1 MAQVSSTYQD
11 AQASLAKALALIED
25 ASAAGAKIVCLGE
38 TFLPGYPAWLD
49 YCMGAPLWNYL
60 PVKEVFAELRA
71 NSVVV
76 PGIETTALAEAAGRF
91 HIGIVIGIN
100 ERVQDGPGH
109 GTLYNSLLFLMKTDV

>member
-1 MAQVSSTYQD
+1 MHANRKGLTIQVAVAQVSSTYQD
-11 AQASLAKALALIED
+11 AQASLAKALALIEE

-49 YCMGAPLWNYL
+49 YCMGAALWNYL

-76 PGIETTALAEAAGRF
+76 PGIETTGEPGPANLSPSIPSS
-91 HIGIVIGIN
+91 IGPSQSKSV
-100 ERVQDGPGH
+100 R
-109 GTLYNSLLFLMKTDV
+109 